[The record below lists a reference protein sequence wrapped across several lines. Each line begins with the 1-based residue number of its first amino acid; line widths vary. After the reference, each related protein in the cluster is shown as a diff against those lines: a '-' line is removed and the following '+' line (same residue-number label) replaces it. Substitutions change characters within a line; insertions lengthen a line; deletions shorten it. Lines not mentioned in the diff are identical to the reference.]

1 VISDEALML
10 EFQRGSRPVLE
21 EPHLQLAPFSI
32 ASRMRNAAVKGYR
45 SLLDAVAAALVFLL

>member
-1 VISDEALML
+1 ML